1 MISYVAKL
9 KTAYETPQQAFARMH
24 KRICAVTLESSD
36 HSNIQVGQAREF
48 RLTPKGD
55 LSCLVEADEDR
66 WALYQKDSLDGGANL
81 FVGDLPIVGPV
92 EE

>member
-9 KTAYETPQQAFARMH
+9 KTAYETPEQALARMRR
-24 KRICAVTLESSD
+24 RICAVTLESNE
-36 HSNIQVGQAREF
+36 HHNTQIGQAREF

-55 LSCLVEADEDR
+55 LACIVEADEDR
-66 WALYQKDSLDGGANL
+66 WALYQQASLDDGANL
-81 FVGDLPIVGPV
+81 FVGDLPIVGPA